1 MTMKELLI
9 SLIETIIGWT
19 FIIFIIIKVIN
30 YFKQRRTKEQIK
42 NLKLQENNKDKEK
55 EERIRKYCNNNE
67 ELIKNFYKEKNIK
80 QEELNKNY
88 KINNNIFTETEKN
101 FYKILKLITDE
112 LNLNILSKVRLADI
126 IYTKNKNYKYF
137 NKIKAKHID
146 FVLIDKEG
154 NIKLLIELDDKTHN
168 NYDRKQRDKFINE
181 IFENEKTKLLRINA
195 QYTYNLQEIKQK
207 IQESL

>member
-1 MTMKELLI
+1 MQEFLI
-9 SLIETIIGWT
+9 SLIKTIIGWT
-19 FIIFIIIKVIN
+19 FIIFIIIKIIN
-30 YFKQRRTKEQIK
+30 HFKQKKIKEQLK
-42 NLKLQENNKDKEK
+42 NLKLQEYNKNKEK
-55 EERIRKYCNNNE
+55 EERIRKYCKNDE

-80 QEELNKNY
+80 QKEPNKNY

-101 FYKILKLITDE
+101 FYKILKLITDD

-126 IYTKNKNYKYF
+126 IYTENKNYKYF

-146 FVLIDKEG
+146 FVLIDEEG

-181 IFENEKTKLLRINA
+181 IFENEKIKLLRIPV

-207 IQESL
+207 IKESI

>member
-30 YFKQRRTKEQIK
+30 YFKQRRTKEQLK
-42 NLKLQENNKDKEK
+42 NLKLQEYNKDKEK
-55 EERIRKYCNNNE
+55 EE
-67 ELIKNFYKEKNIK
+67 NIK